1 MWLVIVGNLGWT
13 AASLMTAQGVPGVT
27 PLGQALIVLQAGAVV
42 ALTVAEW
49 IGLRSSLAADQAAA

>member
-1 MWLVIVGNLGWT
+1 
-13 AASLMTAQGVPGVT
+13 MTAQGVPGVT

-49 IGLRSSLAADQAAA
+49 IGLRSSLAVDQAAA